1 MIKKNLIKILFALN
15 ILIFINYNAF
25 AEYKECINLPK
36 ENQNKMNILIKKIK
50 NKEKLSNEEY
60 DFYMENYDYGN
71 NGFCYDKITK
81 SFYANKNT
89 ENEISISKE
98 NYDFLVNNIELYK
111 NYNYF
116 IDTNK
121 INTKNRK
128 PCILGNFNQNNI
140 VGINI
145 TWNDITKNDL
155 DETIDLVSAYIN
167 YVDENDKEIKL
178 NIADAQ
184 YYECK
189 NINIKNCKGID
200 CLKQLPKD
208 CYFLIKPNNDVCF
221 SLKTNKLELMWIIC
235 GNEKC
240 RRSES
245 MVEFNV
251 YD

>member
-1 MIKKNLIKILFALN
+1 MIKKNLIKILFILN

-25 AEYKECINLPK
+25 AEYKECINLPQ

-50 NKEKLSNEEY
+50 NKEKLSDDEY
-60 DFYMENYDYGN
+60 KFYMKNYNYN
-71 NGFCYDKITK
+71 NKEFCYDELTK
-81 SFYANKNT
+81 NFYIYKNT
-89 ENEISISKE
+89 GNEIIINKK
-98 NYDFLVNNIELYK
+98 NYKSLINNIELYK
-111 NYNYF
+111 NYDYLINS
-116 IDTNK
+116 DDVNK
-121 INTKNRK
+121 KNARS
-128 PCILGNFNQNNI
+128 CILASFNQNNI

-189 NINIKNCKGID
+189 NVNIKNCKGID

-208 CYFLIKPNNDVCF
+208 CYFLIKSDNDTCF
-221 SLKTNKLELMWIIC
+221 SLKTNKFELMWIVC
-235 GNEKC
+235 DNEKC
-240 RRSES
+240 ERSKS
-245 MVEFNV
+245 KFEFNV